1 MMDIHEK
8 GLCLSYSINNMQ
20 GFKSFL
26 DGSSTVQF
34 EKRQKHAAQTYLKKF
49 TVQNLLIN
57 VKVTLRQLNTE
68 IYTFSTHCVSLQRGN
83 WNEVRTHTD
92 GTTVVRS
99 CVEAS
104 CLFDSATTKAWKI
117 HQLVK
122 MCDSSASSVGVRFIT
137 FSCSL

>member
-68 IYTFSTHCVSLQRGN
+68 IYTFSTHCVSLQRDN
-83 WNEVRTHTD
+83 
-92 GTTVVRS
+92 
-99 CVEAS
+99 
-104 CLFDSATTKAWKI
+104 
-117 HQLVK
+117 
-122 MCDSSASSVGVRFIT
+122 
-137 FSCSL
+137 